1 MKEFQRKTKS
11 SSRIGY
17 KIIIIFLILLLFVVS
32 RAVWGGYKK
41 NTISRTS
48 LEKTN
53 QELLEL
59 EKQKSDLT
67 SQVEW
72 LASPRG
78 QEEEIRKNFSVAK
91 PGEKV
96 FIVIDQAGE
105 VVSTEAEEESETW
118 WQAITRYLR
127 F

>member
-1 MKEFQRKTKS
+1 M
-11 SSRIGY
+11 
-17 KIIIIFLILLLFVVS
+17 
-32 RAVWGGYKK
+32 
-41 NTISRTS
+41 
-48 LEKTN
+48 
-53 QELLEL
+53 LEL